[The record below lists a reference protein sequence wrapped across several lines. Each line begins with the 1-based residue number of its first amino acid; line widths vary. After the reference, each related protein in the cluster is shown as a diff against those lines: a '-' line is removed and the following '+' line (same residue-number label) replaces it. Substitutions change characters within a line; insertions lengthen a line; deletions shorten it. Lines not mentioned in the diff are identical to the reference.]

1 MTEKSP
7 NARKIMYLA
16 FAGTLVYLVW
26 CVIIGMGVALYEAS
40 PSADAPR
47 SRATF
52 NQCMRQIVMLSDETT
67 HALNAA
73 QAGGSS
79 VWTKWEAE
87 SWEPRLAAIKR
98 GCNQLGDVGMEAAM
112 HSLTQKYET
121 AKKSAVTFDKPQ
133 GEPLP
138 ESIREMT
145 RKAVSE

>member
-40 PSADAPR
+40 PSENAPR
-47 SRATF
+47 TRATF
-52 NQCMRQIVMLSDETT
+52 NQCMRQVVMLSDETS
-67 HALNAA
+67 HALYAA
-73 QAGGSS
+73 QAGGAAE
-79 VWTKWEAE
+79 WTKWEAE
-87 SWEPRLAAIKR
+87 SWVPRLAAIKM
-98 GCNQLGDVGMEAAM
+98 GCSQLGDLGMDAAIKSLNEKYEAA
-112 HSLTQKYET
+112 
-121 AKKSAVTFDKPQ
+121 KKTAVTYDKPQ

-145 RKAVSE
+145 RKGVSD